1 MRRFPIRISR
11 SIPRTAN
18 RESAISSAPSPP
30 INSLDPAPD
39 LIFHT
44 GDIAHNGRA
53 DEYAAAAA
61 VLAKARAPVYVIPG
75 NKDDRDNLR
84 KAFRAQGYLS
94 PDSPFI
100 DYTVED
106 YPVRLIALD
115 TLNPQS
121 NKGDFDPDRA
131 RRLIDMIDADTAK
144 PIAVFA
150 HHPPF
155 VVPVGPDPI
164 HFDPPDAMTRLAEAL
179 QHSDRIVGLFS
190 GHVHRPAEGRVGK
203 VPAIVMPCIATTLRK
218 GDYPAAMT
226 TRPIYYLHRYEP
238 AWGFITEARVV

>member
-1 MRRFPIRISR
+1 
-11 SIPRTAN
+11 
-18 RESAISSAPSPP
+18 
-30 INSLDPAPD
+30 
-39 LIFHT
+39 
-44 GDIAHNGRA
+44 
-53 DEYAAAAA
+53 
-61 VLAKARAPVYVIPG
+61 
-75 NKDDRDNLR
+75 
-84 KAFRAQGYLS
+84 
-94 PDSPFI
+94 
-100 DYTVED
+100 
-106 YPVRLIALD
+106 
-115 TLNPQS
+115 
-121 NKGDFDPDRA
+121 
-131 RRLIDMIDADTAK
+131 MIDAETAK

-179 QHSDRIVGLFS
+179 QHSDRIIALFS

-218 GDYPAAMT
+218 GDYPAAMK